1 MPAGPDPSDARD
13 VSQVWLF
20 VTPVAY
26 PSSIVPERWRPL
38 YGLNPMAGVVDGF
51 RWALLRGDRPDGA
64 MLLVSVLSVTALLV
78 GGLFW
83 FRRMERTFA
92 DLV

>member
-1 MPAGPDPSDARD
+1 
-13 VSQVWLF
+13 
-20 VTPVAY
+20 
-26 PSSIVPERWRPL
+26 
-38 YGLNPMAGVVDGF
+38 
-51 RWALLRGDRPDGA
+51 
-64 MLLVSVLSVTALLV
+64 VLSVTALLV